1 MLLKQ
6 LRLHDFRNY
15 AQLEF
20 APAPGLCVLVG
31 ENAAGK
37 TNILESLF
45 LCALGRSQRTRHD
58 HELIRYGQPGAFV
71 GITLSKSTGTHTIAC
86 KLQRDARRALTVDG
100 MPLARSGELLGTLR
114 VVMFSPEDLRLIK
127 QGPSERRRFL
137 DMELSQLYPAYYY
150 ALQQYNHA
158 LKQRNALLRADRFRE
173 EQLAPWDV
181 LLARL
186 GAQILAARSGFLEQ
200 LSGMAAR
207 LHASFSGG
215 REALDVAYAPSLPPV
230 ANDQLEG
237 ALLEALSG
245 SARKDRERGNTSIGP
260 HRDDLVL
267 LLNGEDVR
275 AFGSQGQQRTAA
287 LSLKLS
293 ELELMKALG
302 EETPVLLL
310 DDVLSELD
318 GARQRM
324 LAAAMT
330 DCQVFLTCT
339 QLAGLEDT
347 GLRDMTIYRVENAGI
362 REEL

>member
-6 LRLHDFRNY
+6 LRLYDFRNY
-15 AQLEF
+15 EQLEF

-71 GITLSKSTGTHTIAC
+71 GISLSKNTGTHTIAC
-86 KLQRDARRALTVDG
+86 KLQRDSRRELKVDG
-100 MPLARSGELLGTLR
+100 MPLSRSGELLGMLR

-137 DMELSQLYPAYYY
+137 DMELSQLQPAYYY

-158 LKQRNALLRADRFRE
+158 LKQRNALLRAERFRE
-173 EQLAPWDV
+173 ELLAPWDTQ
-181 LLARL
+181 LARL
-186 GAQILAARSGFLEQ
+186 GAQILSARSKFLEQ
-200 LSGMAAR
+200 LSRIATK

-215 REALDVAYAPSLPPV
+215 KEMLHVAYAPSFPLT
-230 ANDQLEG
+230 AQAQLEG
-237 ALLEALSG
+237 ALLEALAAG
-245 SARKDRERGNTSIGP
+245 TRKDRERGGTSVGP
-260 HRDDLVL
+260 HRDDLTL

-293 ELELMKALG
+293 ELELMKELG
-302 EETPVLLL
+302 EEAPVLLL

-318 GARQRM
+318 GERQRM
-324 LAAAMT
+324 LATAMT
-330 DCQVFLTCT
+330 GCQVFLTCT
-339 QLAGLEDT
+339 QLAGLEDA
-347 GLRDMTIYRVENAGI
+347 GLQELTVYRVENAGI
-362 REEL
+362 REEI